1 LGVTTKK
8 QTMKTIINSGIFI
21 LTISF
26 SSHSQE
32 ATKNHNS
39 VTNSTINEAPSIEVE
54 KAEKA
59 DTTELKRTYSKKEKA
74 ATPKGKSEESFIAP
88 ESKKASDAEMASP
101 IPSSADFSVSGGA
114 SQSFYSSEAAINSF
128 SNSNYDLT
136 NSTTL
141 FTVAKQ
147 QPENIAVQ
155 KQLMAYY
162 VITNQNDQFDSIAEK
177 VSVKENRKDS
187 DYAYFEDVCSSVSEN
202 STLIL
207 HGVTDFNLNF
217 QKRECYTSKNIELI
231 SFEYLP
237 SKNYQ
242 QQLINKG
249 FILPQKTEYNPDYI
263 KEFCELNQ
271 SKNIY
276 LSMTFPKDYFKP
288 IQKNIVPVGL
298 TFHYGY
304 TTDPNTTNIQLWEKD
319 WKTSITAEQMTSF
332 SDGLSK
338 NYIPTLLVLRNYY
351 KQLGFLN
358 EVQLINEKIELI
370 GKRAN
375 IPQETIESLKK

>member
-1 LGVTTKK
+1 
-8 QTMKTIINSGIFI
+8 MKTIINSGIFI

-39 VTNSTINEAPSIEVE
+39 VTNSNINEAPSIEVE

-59 DTTELKRTYSKKEKA
+59 DTTELRRSYSKKEKVVV
-74 ATPKGKSEESFIAP
+74 PKAKSEESF
-88 ESKKASDAEMASP
+88 KASEAEMTSP
-101 IPSSADFSVSGGA
+101 VPSSADFSVSGGA
-114 SQSFYSSEAAINSF
+114 SQSYFSSEAAINSF

-162 VITNQNDQFDSIAEK
+162 VITNQNEQFDSIADK

-217 QKRECYTSKNIELI
+217 QTRECYTSKNIELI

-249 FILPQKTEYNPDYI
+249 FVLPQKTDYNPEYI

-276 LSMTFPKDYFKP
+276 LSMTFPKEYFKP

-304 TTDPNTTNIQLWEKD
+304 TTDPNTTNVQLWEKD
-319 WKTSITAEQMTSF
+319 WKNSITAEQMTSF

-338 NYIPTLLVLRNYY
+338 NYIPALLVLRNYY
-351 KQLGFLN
+351 KQLGFSN
-358 EVQLINEKIELI
+358 EVKLINEKIELI

-375 IPQETIESLKK
+375 IPQATIESLKK

>member
-1 LGVTTKK
+1 
-8 QTMKTIINSGIFI
+8 MRTIINSGIFI

-26 SSHSQE
+26 TGYSQE
-32 ATKNHNS
+32 VVKNQHT
-39 VTNSTINEAPSIEVE
+39 VTNSNINEAPSIELE
-54 KAEKA
+54 KDLKIEKA
-59 DTTELKRTYSKKEKA
+59 DSTSVKRTSSKKEKVA
-74 ATPKGKSEESFIAP
+74 PRTNAEESLSIP
-88 ESKKASDAEMASP
+88 ESRKSNDDEMYAAP
-101 IPSSADFSVSGGA
+101 VPSSADFSVSGSV
-114 SQSFYSSEAAINSF
+114 SQSYYSTEAAINSF
-128 SNSNYDLT
+128 SNSNYDLS

-141 FTVAKQ
+141 LTVAKQ

-162 VITNQNDQFDSIAEK
+162 VITNQNEQFDSIAEK
-177 VSVKENRKDS
+177 VSIKENRQAADF
-187 DYAYFEDVCSSVSEN
+187 AYFEDVCSSVGEN

-217 QKRECYTSKNIELI
+217 QTRDCYATKNIELI

-249 FILPQKTEYNPDYI
+249 FILPKTKEYNPEYI

-271 SKNIY
+271 TKNIY
-276 LSMTFPKDYFKP
+276 LSMTFPKEYFKP

-298 TFHYGY
+298 TFHYGF
-304 TTDPNTTNIQLWEKD
+304 TSDPNGTNVQLWEKD

-332 SDGLSK
+332 SDGLSR

-358 EVQLINEKIELI
+358 EVSLINEKIDLI
-370 GKRAN
+370 GKRSGLN
-375 IPQETIESLKK
+375 QQTIESLKK

>member
-1 LGVTTKK
+1 
-8 QTMKTIINSGIFI
+8 MKTIINSGIFI

-26 SSHSQE
+26 SGFSQE
-32 ATKNHNS
+32 AHKNQQP
-39 VTNSTINEAPSIEVE
+39 VTNSNINNEPSIELENAVKSE
-54 KAEKA
+54 KV
-59 DTTELKRTYSKKEKA
+59 DTTAVKRTYSKKEKVA
-74 ATPKGKSEESFIAP
+74 APRTNAEESLSIP
-88 ESKKASDAEMASP
+88 ESKKSSEDQMYSTPVPTSANFMTSSGSTQLSSDAT
-101 IPSSADFSVSGGA
+101 
-114 SQSFYSSEAAINSF
+114 INTF
-128 SNSNYDLT
+128 SNSNYDLS
-136 NSTTL
+136 NSTQL
-141 FTVAKQ
+141 FSLAQQ

-162 VITNQNDQFDSIAEK
+162 VITNQNDQFDSIAQK
-177 VSVKENRKDS
+177 VSIKENRQEA
-187 DYAYFEDVCSSVSEN
+187 DYAYFEDVCSSVGEN

-217 QKRECYTSKNIELI
+217 QTRDCYSTKNIELI

-249 FILPQKTEYNPDYI
+249 FVLPKTSEYNPEYI

-276 LSMTFPKDYFKP
+276 LSMTFPKEYFKP

-304 TTDPNTTNIQLWEKD
+304 TSDPNGTNVQLWEKD
-319 WKTSITAEQMTSF
+319 WKTSITADKMTSF
-332 SDGLSK
+332 SDGLSR

-358 EVQLINEKIELI
+358 EVTLINEKIDLI
-370 GKRAN
+370 GKRAGLN
-375 IPQETIESLKK
+375 QQTIESLKK